1 MKFEKQQLVQIIR
14 EELGQITNE
23 AGKYAEDSY
32 KDVDTSETIH
42 DAAFDSLVLGHGIGA
57 DLRDRLG
64 RIDRDSAE
72 ELQAIYV
79 GLMKAAHSARE
90 FIEQNAGALQEV
102 SSEKQR
108 RWACAQTGDDF
119 KGDKKL
125 TDKEAKE
132 MCTSPI
138 EERDRA
144 RKSTGQYQDMRIKAK
159 EMLWAYFD
167 EELGAM
173 DARASKRVGNKP
185 SDNLVDEVFSII
197 VDSVPAEVP
206 DNVKR
211 ARKDAEEKRK
221 FADIEKMGIYN
232 LENPNIPVKTM
243 KPLKPQPKKKQSLG
257 QRFAWS
263 GLEENK
269 MKLTSETLKQIIK
282 EELGYGNR
290 DDNDPMDIEDAPERT
305 ALRVFDEAIESID
318 ADALKNLTAA
328 ISSLALN
335 HGYTIDDV
343 VDVLE
348 ANENSGVSVAMKDDE
363 IIATRKGDEIIR
375 KDDEIETTRE
385 LEECGYPEEE
395 EEEEPK
401 RYFEI

>member
-1 MKFEKQQLVQIIR
+1 MKLEKQQLIQIIK
-14 EELGQITNE
+14 EELGQLTNE

-138 EERDRA
+138 EERERDRA

-173 DARASKRVGNKP
+173 DARASKRIGNKP
-185 SDNLVDEVFSII
+185 SDNLVDEVFGII
-197 VDSVPAEVP
+197 VDSVPAELP
-206 DNVKR
+206 SDVKR

-243 KPLKPQPKKKQSLG
+243 KPLPDAGLKKKS
-257 QRFAWS
+257 RW

-269 MKLTSETLKQIIK
+269 MKLTVESLKQIIK
-282 EELGYGNR
+282 EEMNLG
-290 DDNDPMDIEDAPERT
+290 MDQEGEGGAPPENV
-305 ALRVFDEAIESID
+305 ALE
-318 ADALKNLTAA
+318 NLTAA
-328 ISSLALN
+328 VDSLVQNL
-335 HGYTIDDV
+335 GYTIEE
-343 VDVLE
+343 VLE
-348 ANENSGVSVAMKDDE
+348 IVEGLGESSGVSVAMKDDE
-363 IIATRKGDEIIR
+363 VVA
-375 KDDEIETTRE
+375 TRE

-395 EEEEPK
+395 EEEPK